1 MTVRLPAEQRK
12 RQVLDAACKIFADR
26 GFHSTSMDDIAAA
39 VGVTK
44 PVLYQ
49 HFDSK
54 RSLFLELLD
63 DVGIQLLTELSN
75 ATGAANSQRARVESG
90 FTAYFRF
97 VTGNESAFRLLFGAA
112 VRNDPDFSIV
122 AERVLDDAAEKIA
135 DLIEI
140 PGLPQHRRVLAHGLI
155 GIAEAT
161 SRDALTDDGS
171 ALDPTLL
178 AHWVAELA
186 WFGLRGVRI
195 DEPISR

>member
-75 ATGAANSQRARVESG
+75 ATGAADSQRARVESG

-140 PGLPQHRRVLAHGLI
+140 PGSPQHRRVLAHGLI

-161 SRDALTDDGS
+161 SRDALTDDGN

>member
-161 SRDALTDDGS
+161 SRDALTDDGR